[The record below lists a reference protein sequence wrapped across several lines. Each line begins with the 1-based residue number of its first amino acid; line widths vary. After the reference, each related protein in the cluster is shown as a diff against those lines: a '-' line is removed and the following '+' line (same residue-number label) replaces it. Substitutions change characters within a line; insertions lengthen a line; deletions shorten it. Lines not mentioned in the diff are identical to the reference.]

1 MRPTRWNGFACSS
14 IRHQITPIRDADIT
28 AAIADPRFRERALVL
43 SQLDVTDEGPIAAS
57 ITDVTHDN
65 RELNTVAIMDGPKTV
80 AALLDNYLACA
91 QALKTARNDRGLND
105 EYQRLRTPIATTRI
119 QSFIAAIMERDNVDD
134 PILIASLASIVSLH
148 GGADRRLPIAVDPRI
163 KPQLVMILHTWVD
176 VVISSPSSERY
187 QLNEVSN
194 AIGSFGLRELVPGL
208 KRLLDEDRAS
218 YEASRRLYGCLG
230 TRRYSGDVRC
240 VDAICQSIPSSILA
254 PRWR

>member
-1 MRPTRWNGFACSS
+1 M
-14 IRHQITPIRDADIT
+14 
-28 AAIADPRFRERALVL
+28 

-57 ITDVTHDN
+57 ILDVTHDN

-148 GGADRRLPIAVDPRI
+148 GGTDRRLPIAVDPRI

-208 KRLLDEDRAS
+208 KRLLDEDLARLTKLRDGFMDAWARGDIRATS
-218 YEASRRLYGCLG
+218 DASTRYANQYRQAFSRLGGDEAAAVAAEYLE
-230 TRRYSGDVRC
+230 
-240 VDAICQSIPSSILA
+240 DACSV
-254 PRWR
+254 